1 MCEYPAGPRSRPGR
15 RPRRRARWAGR
26 SQRPP
31 GRVRP
36 SPAQPLAT
44 RLFREAAGLS
54 GGSRGS
60 SAPPSWKP
68 IGSRDPAGTSV
79 GDTEGSSLEG
89 GDAWGDARRWGGGR
103 AYAEVPRGD
112 PRPGPALAQPPAGAP
127 RGGECSA
134 QVCGDVFRRKILRT
148 LFRTYGTFNFEESC
162 PCQKKLVAEHV
173 FKSRWGGS
181 LLKIVYFPPF

>member
-1 MCEYPAGPRSRPGR
+1 MAPCTLWRCCQRSVGWVPVLFITFVVVWSYYAYVVELCVCEYPAGPRSRPGR

-36 SPAQPLAT
+36 SRAQPLAT

-89 GDAWGDARRWGGGR
+89 GDAWGDARRRGGGR
-103 AYAEVPRGD
+103 AYAEAPRGD

-127 RGGECSA
+127 RGRECSA
-134 QVCGDVFRRKILRT
+134 QV
-148 LFRTYGTFNFEESC
+148 
-162 PCQKKLVAEHV
+162 
-173 FKSRWGGS
+173 
-181 LLKIVYFPPF
+181 